1 MKVLGLTGGV
11 GMGKSACAQLLLAR
25 GVPIIDTDELARQI
39 VEPGQP
45 ALDEI
50 QKTFGADLIDT
61 DGRLRR
67 GELARVVFANP
78 ESRKT
83 LEGILHPRIRQ
94 LWQAQVETW
103 RKEQRVLG
111 VVVIPLLFE
120 TEAEAELDFT
130 ICVACS
136 FLAQHQR
143 LSARHWPAAQ
153 IQQRIQAQWPIEKKM
168 AAADYVIWTEG
179 SLDLHASQ
187 LERILADIGTRRVG
201 ARGLFSKTAPK

>member
-25 GVPIIDTDELARQI
+25 GVPVIDTDELARQI

-67 GELARVVFANP
+67 GELARVVFGNP
-78 ESRKT
+78 DARKT
-83 LEGILHPRIRQ
+83 LEGILHPRIRE
-94 LWQAQVETW
+94 LWHAQVEAW
-103 RKEQRVLG
+103 RKEQRPVG

-120 TEAEAELDFT
+120 TEAQRELDFT
-130 ICVACS
+130 GCVACS
-136 FLAQHQR
+136 FGTQHQR
-143 LSARHWPAAQ
+143 LSGRNWSAAQ
-153 IQQRIQAQWPIEKKM
+153 IQQRILAQWPIEKKM

-179 SLDLHASQ
+179 TLDLHAAQ
-187 LERILADIGTRRVG
+187 LDRILADINQASVSVG
-201 ARGLFSKTAPK
+201 SAG

>member
-11 GMGKSACAQLLLAR
+11 GMGKSACAQLLVAR
-25 GVPIIDTDELARQI
+25 GVPVIDTDELARQI

-50 QKTFGADLIDT
+50 QRTFGADLIDT

-78 ESRKT
+78 EARKT
-83 LEGILHPRIRQ
+83 LEGILHPRIRE
-94 LWQAQVETW
+94 LWHAQIEAW
-103 RKEQRVLG
+103 RKEQRPVG

-120 TEAEAELDFT
+120 TEAQRELDFT

-136 FLAQHQR
+136 PITQHQR
-143 LSARHWPAAQ
+143 LSGRNWSAAQ

-179 SLDLHASQ
+179 TLDLHASQ
-187 LERILADIGTRRVG
+187 LDRILADISR
-201 ARGLFSKTAPK
+201 ASLSRGSPS

>member
-1 MKVLGLTGGV
+1 MNVLGLTGGV

-25 GVPIIDTDELARQI
+25 GVPVIDTDELARQI

-78 ESRKT
+78 DARKT

-94 LWQAQVETW
+94 LWYAQVEAW
-103 RKEQRVLG
+103 RKEQHSVG

-120 TEAEAELDFT
+120 TDAQGELDFT

-136 FLAQHQR
+136 SLTQHQR
-143 LSARHWPAAQ
+143 LSGRNWSAAQ

-168 AAADYVIWTEG
+168 DAADYVIWTEG
-179 SLDLHASQ
+179 ALDLHASQ
-187 LERILADIGTRRVG
+187 LDRILVDINRI
-201 ARGLFSKTAPK
+201 ALSTASPR

>member
-25 GVPIIDTDELARQI
+25 GVPVIDTDELARQL

-50 QKTFGADLIDT
+50 QKTFGADVIDT

-78 ESRKT
+78 EARKT

-94 LWQAQVETW
+94 LWHAKVEGW
-103 RKEQRVLG
+103 RKERHSVG

-120 TEAEAELDFT
+120 TDAQRELEST

-136 FLAQHQR
+136 TIVQYQR
-143 LSARHWPAAQ
+143 LSGRNWSAAQ

-179 SLDLHASQ
+179 TLDLHASQ
-187 LERILADIGTRRVG
+187 LDRILTEIKQACSSAASPR
-201 ARGLFSKTAPK
+201 

>member
-1 MKVLGLTGGV
+1 MKVIGLTGGV

-25 GVPIIDTDELARQI
+25 GVPVIDTDELARQI

-50 QKTFGADLIDT
+50 QKAFGAEVIDT

-67 GELARVVFANP
+67 GELARLVFANP
-78 ESRKT
+78 EARKT
-83 LEGILHPRIRQ
+83 LEAILHPRIRE
-94 LWQAQVETW
+94 LWHSQVDTW
-103 RKEQRVLG
+103 GKEQRNIG

-120 TEAEAELDFT
+120 TEAQREMDFT

-136 FLAQHQR
+136 SATQHQR
-143 LSARHWPAAQ
+143 LGGRNWSAPQ
-153 IQQRIQAQWPIEKKM
+153 IQQRILAQWPIEKKM

-187 LERILADIGTRRVG
+187 LDRILGDINNRQVE
-201 ARGLFSKTAPK
+201 ARTFSSSLSPR